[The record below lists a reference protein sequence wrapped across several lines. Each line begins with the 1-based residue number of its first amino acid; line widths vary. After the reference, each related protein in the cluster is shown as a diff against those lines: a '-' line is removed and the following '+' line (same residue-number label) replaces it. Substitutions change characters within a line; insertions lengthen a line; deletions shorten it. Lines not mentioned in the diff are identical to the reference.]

1 MEISSRRSFSM
12 PQPLQARRSL
22 QARRPGRFKRGG
34 RHIIKRGSG
43 RREVFGRTCCS
54 AATSDGFRV
63 RESATALV

>member
-34 RHIIKRGSG
+34 RHIKRGRG